1 MCLSPSIVS
10 CSLTTHSRPCKSPLH
25 VPPVQLGLS
34 LNAHLPQCLSNPSW
48 WTILPI
54 PYICHPDEV
63 LNAAGP
69 SLWCEKTRS
78 QRDMM
83 SAVNI
88 SIWDPCSELPPILQ
102 PNLVSYIVEIKVG
115 PVGSVAAWLR
125 ERSFKGRFGVT
136 WPFYNYAI
144 SMQT

>member
-1 MCLSPSIVS
+1 MWQGPLSDVK
-10 CSLTTHSRPCKSPLH
+10 R
-25 VPPVQLGLS
+25 QGG
-34 LNAHLPQCLSNPSW
+34 
-48 WTILPI
+48 
-54 PYICHPDEV
+54 E
-63 LNAAGP
+63 
-69 SLWCEKTRS
+69 S

-88 SIWDPCSELPPILQ
+88 SIRDPCSELPPILQ

-136 WPFYNYAI
+136 
-144 SMQT
+144 